1 MNSTLKAQPV
11 GFAGSLDMKLQ
22 RKRGCERVKG
32 DTWVPGLGNR
42 KDGEDGVTLYENGL
56 GNPRSRFFLGGEDIR
71 SLVFNKFENL
81 LDIQEEISNTRYKN
95 TRIWNSGREVQA
107 VDKT

>member
-1 MNSTLKAQPV
+1 MNSTLKAEPV

-22 RKRGCERVKG
+22 RKRGCEKVKC
-32 DTWVPGLGNR
+32 DMWVPGLGNR
-42 KDGEDGVTLYENGL
+42 KDGVDGVTLYENGS
-56 GNPRSRFFLGGEDIR
+56 GNPRSRFWGDEDIR

-107 VDKT
+107 LDKM

>member
-56 GNPRSRFFLGGEDIR
+56 GNPRSRFFWGVRILEVWLSTSLKTYWIFKKKYQIR
-71 SLVFNKFENL
+71 
-81 LDIQEEISNTRYKN
+81 DTRIQE
-95 TRIWNSGREVQA
+95 SGILEERFRL
-107 VDKT
+107 